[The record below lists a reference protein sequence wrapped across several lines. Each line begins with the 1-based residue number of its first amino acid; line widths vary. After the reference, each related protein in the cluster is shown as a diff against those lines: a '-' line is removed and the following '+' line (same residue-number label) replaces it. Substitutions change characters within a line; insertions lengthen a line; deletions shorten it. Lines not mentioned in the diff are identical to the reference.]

1 MNFTHATFEVEEKVA
16 TLTLNRPEA
25 RNALSPEMR
34 RDIDAAID
42 RVKEEAGTGIR
53 ALIVTGAGGAFC
65 AGGDVKAMHAR
76 STLGDGKPAANS
88 GPSAHAGRAGMRMA
102 HTRLIE
108 LMNLEVPVIMAV
120 DGPAA
125 GGGCNLALAGD
136 FVLASER
143 AVFIQSFVRIGLVP
157 DWNGLF
163 ILPRLVGLQ
172 KAKELMFTGRKVRAA
187 EAKELGLV
195 HSVHKPE
202 ALMPA
207 ARKMARKFTRAPTAA
222 IGMMK
227 NLLNQSFHLDPKTML
242 EFEALAQGTARLE
255 PYHVEAVA
263 RFSKKEPALFDWDAE
278 D

>member
-1 MNFTHATFEVEEKVA
+1 MAFTHATFEVEDKVA

-34 RDIDAAID
+34 RDIDAAIE
-42 RVKEEAGTGIR
+42 RVKDEAGTGIK
-53 ALIVTGAGGAFC
+53 ALIITGAGGSFC

-76 STLGDGKPAANS
+76 STLGDGKPAANAA
-88 GPSAHAGRAGMRMA
+88 PSAHAGRAGMRAA

-108 LMNLEVPVIMAV
+108 LMNLEVPVICAV
-120 DGPAA
+120 DGAAA
-125 GGGCNLALAGD
+125 GGGCNFALAGD

-143 AVFIQSFVRIGLVP
+143 AVFIQSFVKIGLVP

-187 EAKELGLV
+187 EAKELGMV
-195 HSVHKPE
+195 HSVYKPE
-202 ALMPA
+202 DLMPA
-207 ARKMARKFTRAPTAA
+207 ARKMAKKFTRASTAA

-255 PYHVEAVA
+255 PYHAEAVA

>member
-1 MNFTHATFEVEEKVA
+1 MAFTHATFEVEDKVA

-34 RDIDAAID
+34 RDIDAAIE
-42 RVKEEAGTGIR
+42 RVKDEAGTTIK
-53 ALIVTGAGGAFC
+53 ALIITGAGGSFC

-76 STLGDGKPAANS
+76 SSLGDGKPAAGNA
-88 GPSAHAGRAGMRMA
+88 PSAHAGRAGMRAA

-108 LMNLEVPVIMAV
+108 LMNLEVPVICAV
-120 DGPAA
+120 DGAAA
-125 GGGCNLALAGD
+125 GGGCNFALAGD

-143 AVFIQSFVRIGLVP
+143 AVFIQSFVKIGLVP

-187 EAKELGLV
+187 EAKELGMV

-202 ALMPA
+202 DLMPA
-207 ARKMARKFTRAPTAA
+207 ARKMAGKFTRASTAA

-255 PYHVEAVA
+255 PYHAEAVA
-263 RFSKKEPALFDWDAE
+263 RFSRKEPALFDWDAE